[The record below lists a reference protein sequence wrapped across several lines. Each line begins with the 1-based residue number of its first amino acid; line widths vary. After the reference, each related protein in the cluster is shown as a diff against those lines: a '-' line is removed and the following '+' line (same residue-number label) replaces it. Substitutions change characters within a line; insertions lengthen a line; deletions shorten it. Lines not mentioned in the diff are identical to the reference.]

1 MTISFILI
9 LITMTVITILKPRP
23 EPAVMPVRLEFDMKP
38 APGVLIFGGVL
49 VAATIACYIRFW

>member
-1 MTISFILI
+1 
-9 LITMTVITILKPRP
+9 
-23 EPAVMPVRLEFDMKP
+23 VMPVRLEFDMKP